1 MSKIYI
7 SSTFNDLADH
17 RTAVIRALRQMNKI
31 VVAMEDYTASD
42 ERPFDRCLADV
53 AACDVY
59 VGIFAHCYG
68 FIPIANNPDRL
79 SITELELR
87 QAEVLGKQKFI
98 FLVDE
103 TARWSPLNMDVH
115 TKQGDS
121 GTRVAELRDRLSH
134 TTMVRFFDGPD
145 DLATSVTTAVARWQ
159 EQQHEVAALSAEAT
173 FARRGAR
180 SIAGAREEDGGGWS
194 VEPTPAQVMTTAPL
208 PLPDKPSL
216 AVLPFQNLSG
226 DPEQEYFVDGVVE
239 DIITALSRTGWLF
252 VIARNSSFTYK
263 GQAHDIRR
271 VGRDLGVRY
280 VLEGSIRRAGG
291 RVRVTGQLN
300 DAVTGGHI
308 WADRFE
314 SEFDN
319 IFDLQDR
326 ITESV
331 VGALEPNLQRAE
343 IDRAMAKPTKNLGA
357 YDLYLRALPHHYAVT
372 EPDSRAAMAL
382 LRRALAMDPGYVR
395 AKGVLAYNYG
405 QRVAMGWADPGER
418 EMAVVLAREI
428 LAAGTGDPDALGNA
442 GIVLSSCAADFPAAF
457 TALNRSLLL
466 HPNSAQMLHRL
477 AYVHVQ
483 TVDPEPAVGYF
494 ERAMRLSP
502 LDPEI
507 GFMLA
512 GIAMA
517 HNQAKRFEQA
527 LPYAKK
533 AVEEMP
539 NNAPA
544 HRTVIY
550 AQVGLG
556 RLEEARAAAARLLA
570 IRPNWRAA
578 SSGWPPRPVVTEY
591 RQAVIQALITAGIP
605 E

>member
-280 VLEGSIRRAGG
+280 VLEGSIRRASIHRADSIRRGSIL
-291 RVRVTGQLN
+291 RVRILLAST
-300 DAVTGGHI
+300 
-308 WADRFE
+308 
-314 SEFDN
+314 
-319 IFDLQDR
+319 
-326 ITESV
+326 
-331 VGALEPNLQRAE
+331 
-343 IDRAMAKPTKNLGA
+343 
-357 YDLYLRALPHHYAVT
+357 LRAR
-372 EPDSRAAMAL
+372 S
-382 LRRALAMDPGYVR
+382 GF
-395 AKGVLAYNYG
+395 
-405 QRVAMGWADPGER
+405 R
-418 EMAVVLAREI
+418 EGSTFPCR
-428 LAAGTGDPDALGNA
+428 
-442 GIVLSSCAADFPAAF
+442 SFPARKAKTRR
-457 TALNRSLLL
+457 TATAPGWRSARWMGRCASWVRRTYIWKL
-466 HPNSAQMLHRL
+466 PSTRFSSF
-477 AYVHVQ
+477 
-483 TVDPEPAVGYF
+483 G
-494 ERAMRLSP
+494 RWRR
-502 LDPEI
+502 
-507 GFMLA
+507 
-512 GIAMA
+512 
-517 HNQAKRFEQA
+517 HNFAT
-527 LPYAKK
+527 
-533 AVEEMP
+533 
-539 NNAPA
+539 
-544 HRTVIY
+544 RTVS
-550 AQVGLG
+550 
-556 RLEEARAAAARLLA
+556 RFA
-570 IRPNWRAA
+570 IPC
-578 SSGWPPRPVVTEY
+578 
-591 RQAVIQALITAGIP
+591 
-605 E
+605 